1 MKTVM
6 KVGTL
11 AVAGCA
17 LLTGC
22 GGPELTD
29 AQKPIVLPWQEE
41 TEILMEIEDPDM
53 RKLSQSGIPAVDVVA
68 DSITAL
74 SQFTTGAVSAYMLES
89 DARACWQSYSNWAT
103 DAEAGKFWDELDEL
117 DKNDPA
123 YKKKLAAYLKIALME
138 SRYRSFPTV
147 MKRTADAETFE
158 AKFNAMCQ
166 YATDRDPNGKDAAS
180 SGERDWT
187 KAVVDANYAP
197 IIVMEPKT
205 VTVTVKDGDKTVSE
219 TRTVY
224 RTVAGAEVY
233 ADNEEGL
240 ATFAVKSAL
249 NAAFTRTDHGAL
261 VNTVAKA
268 SGVDLAAETEEKPL
282 TFTYLDGKVPTR
294 LPNVAAKIEKKD
306 STGATVK
313 DEKGQVVMTTNPAFT
328 ALVEQWTKTPASVVF
343 YDAAGK
349 KIAPKSAQEAAAA
362 AGAYETFVD
371 ANGAFLYSYV
381 SQKGLYDVKTKTFK
395 TDKAYTGA
403 DGYINAKDAL
413 AIDELTM
420 RPAKMKVPVKKDLA
434 KLLVKNYE
442 GLRSYHKAIL
452 EAKDDEAR
460 KAAEEAFEAAAK
472 KAEENFLSAMAVE
485 EIDWEALTRTL
496 TVKISQAT
504 ADAVQL
510 QQALASNAKV
520 IAMLSF
526 GQKVAEDIS
535 VDETKAAIERIGK
548 QSALNV
554 KLLPYLAGLLADQL
568 TE

>member
-6 KVGTL
+6 KVGAL
-11 AVAGCA
+11 AAVGCA

-22 GGPELTD
+22 GGPELTEV
-29 AQKPIVLPWQEE
+29 QKPIVLPWQEE

-74 SQFTTGAVSAYMLES
+74 SQFTTGAVAAYMLES
-89 DARACWQSYSNWAT
+89 DARACWQSYSNWAI
-103 DAEAGKFWDELDEL
+103 DAEAGKFWDELNAL
-117 DKNDPA
+117 DKNAPA
-123 YKKKLAAYLKIALME
+123 YKEKLAAYLKIALLE

-166 YATDRDPNGKDAAS
+166 YATDQDPKGKDVAS
-180 SGERDWT
+180 GGKRDWT

-205 VTVTVKDGDKTVSE
+205 VTVTVKDGDETVSE

-249 NAAFTRTDHGAL
+249 NAALTRTDHGAV
-261 VNTVAKA
+261 VNTVAKGA
-268 SGVDLAAETEEKPL
+268 GIDLAAETEEKPL

-294 LPNVAAKIEKKD
+294 LPNVAAKIEQKD
-306 STGATVK
+306 STGTTVK

-328 ALVEQWTKTPASVVF
+328 ALVEQWAKAPASVVF
-343 YDAAGK
+343 YDEAGK

-420 RPAKMKVPVKKDLA
+420 RPAKLKVPVKKDLA

-442 GLRSYHKAIL
+442 GLRSYQKAIS

-485 EIDWEALTRTL
+485 EIDWEALTHTL

>member
-6 KVGTL
+6 KVGAL
-11 AVAGCA
+11 AAVGCA

-74 SQFTTGAVSAYMLES
+74 SQFTTSAVATYMLES
-89 DARACWQSYSNWAT
+89 DARKCWQSYSNWAI

-166 YATDRDPNGKDAAS
+166 YATDQDPKGKDAVAS
-180 SGERDWT
+180 GPRDWT

-224 RTVAGAEVY
+224 RTVGGAEVY

-249 NAAFTRTDHGAL
+249 NAALTRTTHGA
-261 VNTVAKA
+261 VANTVAKGA
-268 SGVDLAAETEEKPL
+268 GIDLAAETEEKPL

-294 LPNVAAKIEKKD
+294 LPNVAAKIEQKD
-306 STGATVK
+306 STGTTVK

-328 ALVEQWTKTPASVVF
+328 ALVEQWAKAPASVVF
-343 YDAAGK
+343 YDASGK
-349 KIAPKSAQEAAAA
+349 KVQDASAA

-371 ANGAFLYSYV
+371 ANGDFLYSYV

-403 DGYINAKDAL
+403 DGYINTKDAL

-420 RPAKMKVPVKKDLA
+420 RPAKMKVAVKKDLA

-485 EIDWEALTRTL
+485 EVDWEALAVTL
-496 TVKISQAT
+496 TAKITQAT